1 MRTNK
6 VIDATIDEV
15 ERAKETAVALSQ
27 GGNQKEVIDLFYSE
41 NLSEVEDGIRRLNE
55 FASKSWLLA
64 SILLY
69 TMVYDNNLYA
79 QSGLTW
85 ADYSKQARER
95 LGLDQRDISDY
106 LSAAR
111 FFIKNHVE
119 LERKGFVVAGNW
131 SKLARAETALE
142 LSGNVHKVI
151 DHLVQDSWATF
162 KEWYQ
167 SFKPSKA
174 LPSIDNPVN
183 IQMEKSKVVSN
194 GEEVLSLSKDSQ
206 ESDRMAGYIKKIV
219 KCLQD
224 GYEPA
229 IIPVYDKK
237 EATALQHLLDKYRQG
252 K

>member
-6 VIDATIDEV
+6 IIEASVDEI
-15 ERAKETAVALSQ
+15 EKAKETAVTLSQ
-27 GGNQKEVIDLFYSE
+27 DSEQKQVMDLFYSE
-41 NLSEVEDGIRRLNE
+41 NLEEVENGIRHLNE

-79 QSGLTW
+79 QSGRTW

-95 LGLDQRDISDY
+95 LGLDKRDVSDY

-111 FFIKNHVE
+111 FFIKNHLE
-119 LERKGFVVAGNW
+119 LEQKGFVVAGSW
-131 SKLARAETALE
+131 SKLARAEMALE

-151 DHLVQDSWATF
+151 DHLVKDSWSDF
-162 KEWYQ
+162 REWYQ
-167 SFKPSKA
+167 GFKETKA
-174 LPSIDNPVN
+174 IQSVDSPVD

-194 GEEVLSLSKDSQ
+194 GEEVLSLSKGSQ

-229 IIPVYDKK
+229 IIPVYDKR